1 MFVNTQLAPQNM
13 EDILNTMRF
22 LPALLAT
29 LALVGVLA
37 APGHA
42 LEPTATISLPRV
54 GIPEFDTA
62 GETGAYCTFLG
73 CRGAA
78 PSPFSEAAGFGAA
91 ALAAGWMGRRRF
103 SGR

>member
-1 MFVNTQLAPQNM
+1 MG
-13 EDILNTMRF
+13 DILNPMRF

-29 LALVGVLA
+29 LLLVGAWA
-37 APGHA
+37 APGRA
-42 LEPTATISLPRV
+42 LEPAVTVSVPRV

-62 GETGAYCTFLG
+62 GEAGAYCTLLG
-73 CRGAA
+73 WRGAA

-91 ALAAGWMGRRRF
+91 ALAAGWLGRRRF